1 MSILLLIE
9 NIVLFLFL
17 WFLSI
22 IFPLL
27 AITLSLILFIKSY
40 YSLILSILLIIPYLI
55 PFLNFIFKLI

>member
-9 NIVLFLFL
+9 NIVLFLFP